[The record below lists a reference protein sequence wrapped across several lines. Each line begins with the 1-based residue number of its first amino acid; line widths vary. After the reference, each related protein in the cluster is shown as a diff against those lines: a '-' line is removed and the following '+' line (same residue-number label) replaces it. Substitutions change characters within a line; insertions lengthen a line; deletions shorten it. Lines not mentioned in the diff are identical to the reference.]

1 MTSLA
6 PSIRF
11 FSTHFSSIIQ
21 RVSQMKRLF
30 LGLALVVFVLSSLTA
45 FAQKTVTGR
54 ITSADDG
61 APLRGV
67 RILVKGTKAGAFT
80 DGKGDYKIVIPEGAS
95 ALVFSSVGY
104 ISQEIALAGR
114 DVIDVKM
121 KIDTKLLDEVVV
133 TSFGI
138 EREKKALGYGVQQV
152 SSKEIQSANQPNVVS
167 ALQGRVAGV
176 TITGGGG
183 SPGAGANII
192 IRGVTSLA
200 PGADNQPLFII
211 DGIPISNATQSG
223 NPLPSAGTNVVSGGA
238 GEQFGFTNRVGDI
251 NPDDIESINVL
262 KGPAAT
268 ALYGLRAANGAIVI
282 STKRGKSG
290 QIVINFST
298 SGGFDNVA
306 KTPRYQTQ
314 YGQGSTGITREPY
327 SGSAFQSN
335 GPPRSMTGEAI
346 YDPNAIFETGNRLT
360 TNLSVSGGNNV
371 ATFYT
376 SLSRFDQKGI
386 VPFSDFART
395 TAALKGKVNVSDV
408 LSVNASINFT
418 NSGGSKPR
426 GGDKSIFSSLAYWS
440 PSFNIRDYEFPDGSP
455 KNYSAGIIDQ
465 PLWFAKNS
473 RYNDNVNR
481 LIGDIGF
488 NYEPASWLSVRY
500 QLTIDTY
507 SDSRTGYVPNNLDV
521 GTQVGGFVTEERFN
535 SREIN
540 SNFLITARTDFSED
554 LKGQVILGNAITD
567 IYNDYLSSRG
577 ERFAIPGFYDLSN
590 AANFFAGRDQT
601 RRRIV
606 GFFANAELSWRDLLF
621 LNLSGRND
629 ISSTL
634 PAASRSFFYPSAS
647 LSFVFS
653 ELLKDAVSPDILN
666 LAKLRVSWAQVGKD
680 VKPYS
685 VGEYY
690 QSAPGFPFGSVSGFR
705 VDPSAGALSLQPE
718 RTTGV
723 DIGGDFRFF
732 NDRLSLDLTYSTQ
745 TSDGQVFAIPVSNT
759 TGYSTFTQNG
769 GRIES
774 NTIEALVRG
783 IIIES
788 PDFSWNATVN
798 FSRTRSTVVTMPA
811 GIDEI
816 SFGIGADGVTTNRVV
831 QGGAV
836 GDLWGND
843 FTRNSAGKLIIDQ
856 TTGLPTRKDSLV
868 KVGNAF
874 PDAQFGLTNT
884 FSWNGL
890 SLSFFLEWRIGGVA
904 ADMAERNGYR
914 NGVTGF
920 TEVRYKQV
928 LFDGVAPD
936 GSPNTVPGYI
946 DPTTFWRGS
955 ANVTKYFNI
964 QDASWIRLRN
974 VSLSYSLPKTLLE
987 GSVLKSVGITLAGNN
1002 LWLNT
1007 PFRGYDPDALAY
1019 GSGTNVYGLVG
1030 RNTPALRSFTLGFN
1044 LGF

>member
-1 MTSLA
+1 
-6 PSIRF
+6 
-11 FSTHFSSIIQ
+11 
-21 RVSQMKRLF
+21 MKRLF

-67 RILVKGTKAGAFT
+67 RILAKGTKAGAFT

-114 DVIDVKM
+114 DAIDVKM
-121 KIDTKLLDEVVV
+121 KVDTKLLDEVVV

-138 EREKKALGYGVQQV
+138 EREKKALGYSVQQV

-167 ALQGRVAGV
+167 ALQGRIAGV

-314 YGQGSTGITREPY
+314 YGQGSTGITRDPY

-408 LSVNASINFT
+408 FSVNASINFT

-426 GGDKSIFSSLAYWS
+426 GGDKSIFSSLSYWS
-440 PSFNIRDYEFPDGSP
+440 PSFNIRDFEFPDGSP
-455 KNYSAGIIDQ
+455 KNYTAGIIDQ

-540 SNFLITARTDFSED
+540 SNLLVTARTDFSED

-590 AANFFAGRDQT
+590 TANFFAGRDQT

-705 VDPSAGALSLQPE
+705 VDPNAGSLSLQPE

-745 TSDGQVFAIPVSNT
+745 TSDGQVFAIPVSNA

-798 FSRTRSTVVTMPA
+798 FSRTRSRITAMPT

-816 SFGIGADGVTTNRVV
+816 AFGTDPAGVVANRAIL
-831 QGGAV
+831 GGAV
-836 GDLWGND
+836 GDLWGYD
-843 FTRNSAGKLIIDQ
+843 FTRNSAGKLVINQ
-856 TTGLPTRKDSLV
+856 TTGLPILRGDSLV
-868 KVGNAF
+868 QVGNAF
-874 PDAQFGLTNT
+874 PDAQLGLTNT

-904 ADMAERNGYR
+904 VDMAERNGYR

-936 GSPNTVPGYI
+936 GSPNTVPGYL

-955 ANVTKYFNI
+955 ANSTKFFNI

-1019 GSGTNVYGLVG
+1019 GSGTNIYGLVG